1 MGVRLGAV
9 TTEPSVTGELEA
21 ALEGIDNP
29 IERLKLLAGNDEE
42 IARYLDTIEVTSPRE
57 REMMREIARTRPLAD
72 ADRFPPAHRNMIEAL
87 ESLARHGYHG
97 TRAATHA
104 GPMRWLIRW
113 SVQLV
118 ARYVVV
124 SHVRTVSKR
133 MRNLYVLRE
142 AQALPESKERL
153 ELSRARRDGDRIVDA
168 LEARELGL
176 PTFLVAGAIVPV
188 VAAIGRITG
197 VLHSTLW
204 GTVIGVVGML
214 IALAASWVILR
225 GTALASRRIRLAT
238 TGPAR
243 ALWEAIGWCGTP
255 PRDQTRT
262 FVTVSLG
269 LTIGAWIIVPIL
281 VAIALTT

>member
-1 MGVRLGAV
+1 
-9 TTEPSVTGELEA
+9 
-21 ALEGIDNP
+21 
-29 IERLKLLAGNDEE
+29 
-42 IARYLDTIEVTSPRE
+42 
-57 REMMREIARTRPLAD
+57 
-72 ADRFPPAHRNMIEAL
+72 
-87 ESLARHGYHG
+87 
-97 TRAATHA
+97 
-104 GPMRWLIRW
+104 
-113 SVQLV
+113 
-118 ARYVVV
+118 
-124 SHVRTVSKR
+124 
-133 MRNLYVLRE
+133 MRNLYVVRE

-168 LEARELGL
+168 LEAREIGL
-176 PTFLVAGAIVPV
+176 PTFLIAGALVPV

-204 GTVIGVVGML
+204 GTVIGVTGML

-243 ALWEAIGWCGTP
+243 ALWDAIGWCGNP

-262 FVTVSLG
+262 FVIVSLG

>member
-1 MGVRLGAV
+1 V
-9 TTEPSVTGELEA
+9 TTEPSAGTAPEMTSEEL
-21 ALEGIDNP
+21 DNP
-29 IERLKLLAGNDEE
+29 IERLKLLGGNDDE

-57 REMMREIARTRPLAD
+57 REMLREIARARPLAD
-72 ADRFPPAHRNMIEAL
+72 LDRFPTTHRNMIEAL
-87 ESLARHGYHG
+87 ESLSRHGYHG
-97 TRAATHA
+97 TGAAKRA
-104 GPMRWLIRW
+104 GPLRWVIRW
-113 SVQLV
+113 GVQLV

-124 SHVRTVSKR
+124 SHVRNVSRR
-133 MRNLYVLRE
+133 MRNLYVVRE

-168 LEARELGL
+168 LEAREIGL
-176 PTFLVAGAIVPV
+176 PTFLIAGALVPV

-204 GTVIGVVGML
+204 GTVIGVTGML

-243 ALWEAIGWCGTP
+243 ALWDAIGWCGNP

-262 FVTVSLG
+262 FVIVSLG